1 MKFEYYIED
10 WVLYDYHLVST
21 KSTDNILKKSFA
33 DAKEKA
39 KELRVFGTKSQI
51 KEASKKYNID
61 EAYSYEIET
70 RGSYWDGFLFS
81 DNPNDDKPTLEEYN
95 KRFINKYEYYLKLY
109 KKNKNKILIIKML

>member
-39 KELRVFGTKSQI
+39 KELRVFGTKLQI
-51 KEASKKYNID
+51 EEESKKYNID

-70 RGSYWDGFLFS
+70 RGSYWDGILFS
-81 DNPNDDKPTLEEYN
+81 DNPDDKKPTLEEYN